1 MAGLLRNPARTVDA
15 SPDDLGDTDAVLV
28 SQARQ
33 GDTQAFAL
41 LYRRYVAKV
50 YEFSYHRL
58 GGREAAEDATQ
69 TVFLRAYGSLGSC
82 RDGDRFAG
90 WLFAI
95 ARNVVNDAW
104 RARQH
109 VVMVADE
116 WGNLADSADSP
127 EEIAVRADARSALR
141 SARERC
147 LTPAERDVLDLR
159 LQDLNDRQI
168 ALALGRSHG
177 SIRVMQH
184 RMLKKLRHCLGIA
197 TATKGAT
204 NG

>member
-1 MAGLLRNPARTVDA
+1 MNA

-28 SQARQ
+28 SRARQ

-50 YEFSYHRL
+50 YDFAYHRL
-58 GGREAAEDATQ
+58 GSREAAEDATQ
-69 TVFLRAYGSLGSC
+69 TVFLRAYGSLKSC

-95 ARNVVNDAW
+95 ARNVVNDTW
-104 RARQH
+104 RAHQH
-109 VVMVADE
+109 VVFVPDG
-116 WGNLADSADSP
+116 WGNLADHADSP
-127 EEIAVRADARSALR
+127 EERAVQADARSALR
-141 SARERC
+141 SARNRC
-147 LTPAERDVLDLR
+147 LSAAERDILDLR

-168 ALALGRSHG
+168 AQALGRSHG
-177 SIRVMQH
+177 AVRVMQH

-197 TATKGAT
+197 TESKGAV

>member
-1 MAGLLRNPARTVDA
+1 MNA

-28 SQARQ
+28 SQAWQ

-41 LYRRYVAKV
+41 LYRRYVANV

-58 GGREAAEDATQ
+58 GRREAAEDATQ
-69 TVFLRAYGSLGSC
+69 TTFLRAYGSLKSC

-109 VVMVADE
+109 VVIVADE
-116 WGNLADSADSP
+116 WGNLPDGAESP
-127 EEIAVRADARSALR
+127 EDVAIRADAWRALR

-147 LTPAERDVLDLR
+147 LTPVERDVLDLR
-159 LQDLNDRQI
+159 LLEMNDRQI
-168 ALALGRSHG
+168 AVALGRSHG
-177 SIRVMQH
+177 SIRVTQH
-184 RMLKKLRHCLGIA
+184 RMLKKLRHCLGISA
-197 TATKGAT
+197 ETKGAA

>member
-1 MAGLLRNPARTVDA
+1 MAGLLRNPARTLDA
-15 SPDDLGDTDAVLV
+15 PPDDPGGTDALLV
-28 SQARQ
+28 SQAGQ

-41 LYRRYVAKV
+41 LYRRYVANV

-58 GGREAAEDATQ
+58 GSREAAEDATQ
-69 TVFLRAYGSLGSC
+69 TTFLRAYGSLKNC

-95 ARNVVNDAW
+95 ARNVVNDSW
-104 RARQH
+104 SARRH
-109 VVMVADE
+109 VVIVADE
-116 WGNLADSADSP
+116 WGNLPDEAESP

-147 LTPAERDVLDLR
+147 LTPAEWDVLDLR
-159 LQDLNDRQI
+159 LQELNDRQI
-168 ALALGRSHG
+168 ATALGRSHG
-177 SIRVMQH
+177 SVRVMQH
-184 RMLKKLRHCLGIA
+184 RMLKKLRHCLEIA
-197 TATKGAT
+197 TVRKEAA

>member
-1 MAGLLRNPARTVDA
+1 MNA
-15 SPDDLGDTDAVLV
+15 SPDDRDDSDAVLV
-28 SQARQ
+28 AQARQ

-41 LYRRYVAKV
+41 LYRRYMAKV
-50 YEFSYHRL
+50 YDFAWHRL
-58 GGREAAEDATQ
+58 GSREAAEDATQ
-69 TVFLRAYGSLGSC
+69 TVFLRAYGSLKSC

-109 VVMVADE
+109 VVFMPDGWE
-116 WGNLADSADSP
+116 NLPDDADSP
-127 EEIAVRADARSALR
+127 EERAVQADARSALR
-141 SARERC
+141 SARTRC
-147 LTPAERDVLDLR
+147 LSAAERDILDLR

-168 ALALGRSHG
+168 AQALGRSHG
-177 SIRVMQH
+177 AVRVMQH

-197 TATKGAT
+197 TEPKEAA

>member
-1 MAGLLRNPARTVDA
+1 MNAP
-15 SPDDLGDTDAVLV
+15 PDDLGGTDAVLV
-28 SQARQ
+28 SQAGQ

-41 LYRRYVAKV
+41 LYRRYVANV

-58 GGREAAEDATQ
+58 GSREAAEDATQ
-69 TVFLRAYGSLGSC
+69 TVFLRAYGSLKSC

-95 ARNVVNDAW
+95 ARNVVNDSW

-109 VVMVADE
+109 VVIVADE
-116 WGNLADSADSP
+116 WGNLPDGAESP
-127 EEIAVRADARSALR
+127 EERAVRTDPRSDLR

-147 LTPAERDVLDLR
+147 LSPAERDVLDLR
-159 LQDLNDRQI
+159 LQELNDRQI
-168 ALALGRSHG
+168 ATALGRSHG
-177 SIRVMQH
+177 SVRVMQH
-184 RMLKKLRHCLGIA
+184 RMLKKLRHCLENA
-197 TATKGAT
+197 TERKGAA

>member
-1 MAGLLRNPARTVDA
+1 MAGLLRNPERTMNAPSED
-15 SPDDLGDTDAVLV
+15 PGGTDALLV

-33 GDTQAFAL
+33 GETQAFAL
-41 LYRRYVAKV
+41 LYRRYVANV

-58 GGREAAEDATQ
+58 GSREAAEDATQ
-69 TVFLRAYGSLGSC
+69 TTFLRAYGSLKSC
-82 RDGDRFAG
+82 RDGDRFTG

-95 ARNVVNDAW
+95 ARNVVNDTW
-104 RARQH
+104 RTRQH

-116 WGNLADSADSP
+116 WGNLPDDAESP
-127 EEIAVRADARSALR
+127 EDVAIRADARSALR

-147 LTPAERDVLDLR
+147 LSPAERDVLDLR
-159 LQDLNDRQI
+159 LQELNDRQI

-177 SIRVMQH
+177 SVRVMQH
-184 RMLKKLRHCLGIA
+184 RMLKKLRHCLSIA
-197 TATKGAT
+197 TETKGAA

>member
-1 MAGLLRNPARTVDA
+1 MNAP
-15 SPDDLGDTDAVLV
+15 PDDLGGTDAVLV
-28 SQARQ
+28 AQAGH

-41 LYRRYVAKV
+41 LYRRYVANV

-58 GGREAAEDATQ
+58 GSREAAEDATQ
-69 TVFLRAYGSLGSC
+69 TVFLRAYGSLKSC

-95 ARNVVNDAW
+95 ARNVVNDSW

-109 VVMVADE
+109 VVIVADE
-116 WGNLADSADSP
+116 WGNLPDGAESP
-127 EEIAVRADARSALR
+127 EERAVRTDPRSDLR

-147 LTPAERDVLDLR
+147 LSPAERDVLDLR
-159 LQDLNDRQI
+159 LQELNDRQI
-168 ALALGRSHG
+168 ATALGRSHG
-177 SIRVMQH
+177 SVRVMQH
-184 RMLKKLRHCLGIA
+184 RMLKKLRHCLEIA
-197 TATKGAT
+197 TERKGAA

>member
-1 MAGLLRNPARTVDA
+1 MDA
-15 SPDDLGDTDAVLV
+15 PPDDLGGTDATLV
-28 SQARQ
+28 SQAGQ

-41 LYRRYVAKV
+41 LYRRYVANV

-58 GGREAAEDATQ
+58 GSREAAEDATQ
-69 TVFLRAYGSLGSC
+69 TVFLRAYGSLKSC

-95 ARNVVNDAW
+95 ARNVVNDSW

-109 VVMVADE
+109 VVIVADE
-116 WGNLADSADSP
+116 WGNLPDGAESP
-127 EEIAVRADARSALR
+127 EERAVRTDPRSDLR

-147 LTPAERDVLDLR
+147 LSPAERDVLDLR
-159 LQDLNDRQI
+159 LQELNDRQI
-168 ALALGRSHG
+168 ATALGRSHG
-177 SIRVMQH
+177 SVRVMQH
-184 RMLKKLRHCLGIA
+184 RMLKKLRHCLEIA
-197 TATKGAT
+197 TERKGAA

>member
-1 MAGLLRNPARTVDA
+1 MNA

-41 LYRRYVAKV
+41 MYRRYVGNV

-58 GGREAAEDATQ
+58 GSREAAEDATQ
-69 TVFLRAYGSLGSC
+69 STFLRAYGSLKSC
-82 RDGDRFAG
+82 RDGERFAG

-104 RARQH
+104 RARQN
-109 VVMVADE
+109 VVNMADG
-116 WGNLADSADSP
+116 WGNLPDSADSP
-127 EEIAVRADARSALR
+127 EDVAVRTDARSALR

-147 LTPAERDVLDLR
+147 LSPAERDVLDLR
-159 LQDLNDRQI
+159 LQELNDRQI
-168 ALALGRSHG
+168 AEALGRSHG

-184 RMLKKLRHCLGIA
+184 RMLKKLRHCLEIVS
-197 TATKGAT
+197 ATKGAA

>member
-1 MAGLLRNPARTVDA
+1 MDA
-15 SPDDLGDTDAVLV
+15 SPGDPGDTDAVLV

-50 YEFSYHRL
+50 YDFAHHRL
-58 GGREAAEDATQ
+58 GSREAAEDATQ
-69 TVFLRAYGSLGSC
+69 TVFLRAYGSLSSC

-95 ARNVVNDAW
+95 ARNVVHDSW

-109 VVMVADE
+109 VVFVADG
-116 WGNLADSADSP
+116 WGNLPDDAESP
-127 EEIAVRADARSALR
+127 EEMAVRADARSALR
-141 SARERC
+141 SARTRC
-147 LTPAERDVLDLR
+147 LSAAERDVLDLR

-168 ALALGRSHG
+168 AQALGRSHG
-177 SIRVMQH
+177 AIRVMQH

-197 TATKGAT
+197 TGTEAA

>member
-1 MAGLLRNPARTVDA
+1 MNA

-41 LYRRYVAKV
+41 LYRRYVANV

-58 GGREAAEDATQ
+58 GRREAAEDATQ
-69 TVFLRAYGSLGSC
+69 TTFLRAYGSLKSC

-109 VVMVADE
+109 VVIVADE
-116 WGNLADSADSP
+116 WGNLPDGAESP
-127 EEIAVRADARSALR
+127 EDVAIRADARSALR

-147 LTPAERDVLDLR
+147 LTPVERDVLDLR
-159 LQDLNDRQI
+159 LLEMNDRQI
-168 ALALGRSHG
+168 AVALGRSHG

-184 RMLKKLRHCLGIA
+184 RMLKKLRHCLGISA
-197 TATKGAT
+197 ESKGAA

>member
-1 MAGLLRNPARTVDA
+1 MNA

-33 GDTQAFAL
+33 GDTLAFAL
-41 LYRRYVAKV
+41 LYRRYVGNV
-50 YEFSYHRL
+50 YEFSYQRL
-58 GGREAAEDATQ
+58 GSREAAEDATQ
-69 TVFLRAYGSLGSC
+69 STFLRAYGSLKSC
-82 RDGDRFAG
+82 RDGERFAG

-104 RARQH
+104 RARQN
-109 VVMVADE
+109 VVNMADG
-116 WGNLADSADSP
+116 WGNLPDSADSP
-127 EEIAVRADARSALR
+127 EDIAVRTDARSALR

-147 LTPAERDVLDLR
+147 LSPAERDVLDLR
-159 LQDLNDRQI
+159 LQELNDRQI
-168 ALALGRSHG
+168 AEALGRSHG

-184 RMLKKLRHCLGIA
+184 RMLKKLRHCLEIVP
-197 TATKGAT
+197 ATKGAA

>member
-1 MAGLLRNPARTVDA
+1 VAGLLRNPARTMNA
-15 SPDDLGDTDAVLV
+15 PPDDLGGTDAVLV
-28 SQARQ
+28 SQAGQ

-41 LYRRYVAKV
+41 LYRRYVANV

-58 GGREAAEDATQ
+58 GSREAAEDATQ
-69 TVFLRAYGSLGSC
+69 TTFLRAYGSLKSC

-95 ARNVVNDAW
+95 ARNVVNDSW

-109 VVMVADE
+109 VVIVADE
-116 WGNLADSADSP
+116 WGNLPDGAESP
-127 EEIAVRADARSALR
+127 EERAVRTDPRSDLR

-159 LQDLNDRQI
+159 MQELNDRQI
-168 ALALGRSHG
+168 ATALGRSHG
-177 SIRVMQH
+177 SVRVMQH
-184 RMLKKLRHCLGIA
+184 RMLKKLRHCLEIA
-197 TATKGAT
+197 TERKGAA